1 MTRLAVV
8 GLGGAPR
15 AWATERGHRHRP
27 EAQSHVGGVSM
38 RVAPPA
44 GQQVVRVT
52 EGVVACSMSFE
63 FLVPIVG
70 LGVVPQAAT
79 PIARDGDHTWF
90 APYDN
95 TVLVMPGLAHL
106 APGSTVVRLGRFEP
120 VEALQP
126 G

>member
-1 MTRLAVV
+1 M
-8 GLGGAPR
+8 
-15 AWATERGHRHRP
+15 
-27 EAQSHVGGVSM
+27 GGVSM

-126 G
+126 GRTQRAKVMAKGENFR